1 MRSAS
6 SLLAIDATTSLCSV
20 AWTDGERMVERVEEA
35 GHRHSELVLG
45 MVSTVLDEAGV
56 PLSAVGEFAF
66 GAGPGS
72 FTGLRIACGVAQG
85 LAFAANRRV
94 RPVSSLLALAEA
106 TGCDAVLTVIDARM
120 NEVYWAAY
128 RRDGKGAPWRTIH
141 APDVS
146 PAAMVAIPEGPGW
159 CVAGDALVAH
169 PALAARLAPPLAV
182 DAHARITAAAIARL
196 AWRGEAVA
204 LDAADAVPEYVRDK
218 VALTTAERAAT
229 A

>member
-1 MRSAS
+1 MRSVS

-45 MVSTVLDEAGV
+45 MVSAVLDEAGV

-85 LAFAANRRV
+85 LAFAANKRI

-106 TGCDAVLTVIDARM
+106 TGSDAVLTVIDARM
-120 NEVYWAAY
+120 NEVYSAAY
-128 RRDGKGAPWRTIH
+128 RRGGNNAPWQTIQ
-141 APDVS
+141 APRVS
-146 PAAMVAIPEGPGW
+146 PAALVAIPEGPGW

-169 PALAARLAPPLAV
+169 PELARLVPTLSV

-196 AWRGEAVA
+196 AWRGEAVTV
-204 LDAADAVPEYVRDK
+204 DAADAMPEYVRDK
-218 VALTTAERAAT
+218 VALTTAERTAA

>member
-45 MVSTVLDEAGV
+45 MVSTVLAEAGV

-72 FTGLRIACGVAQG
+72 FTGLRIACGVTQG
-85 LAFAANRRV
+85 LALAANKRV

-106 TGCDAVLTVIDARM
+106 TGRDAVLTVIDARM

-128 RRDGKGAPWRTIH
+128 RRDGQGAPWRTIR
-141 APDVS
+141 APEVS
-146 PAAMVAIPEGPGW
+146 SAALVAIPEGPGW
-159 CVAGDALVAH
+159 LVAGDALAAH
-169 PALAARLAPPLAV
+169 PALAARLVPPLAV

-204 LDAADAVPEYVRDK
+204 VDAADAVPEYVRDK